1 MIELG
6 IARGPA
12 RELRADATTLAINA
26 IIAGATG
33 ASVQTW
39 AAAAVECAAGLWARC
54 LSAAAV
60 EPADVPIGPGW
71 LAEMAR
77 DVARKGEAVY
87 LLDIASGARL
97 RLLRASQTDVWGDS
111 PDPADWWYRLT
122 VTGPRTTRTVTA
134 PAAAVV
140 HVRYA
145 TEAHSPARGLS
156 PLRYASLTGTLT
168 ANLEQSLGYEA
179 GGAVA
184 RIIALPEGLQGEADD
199 DDDTAPSAGAQLS
212 EEIRTA
218 KGRTLLPETT
228 SGGAGDRDG
237 APRRDWE
244 SHRLG
249 ADPPV
254 GLVQLRREVE
264 SSVLACFGVPAPLG
278 PSGLNDG
285 TAQREAA
292 RRLWATTIGPL
303 GAIVGEELSRV
314 LERPVTLDYSQPSGA
329 SDVAGRARAVGVLAA
344 AGVPLADALE
354 RAGWPAGQDDE

>member
-1 MIELG
+1 
-6 IARGPA
+6 
-12 RELRADATTLAINA
+12 
-26 IIAGATG
+26 
-33 ASVQTW
+33 
-39 AAAAVECAAGLWARC
+39 
-54 LSAAAV
+54 
-60 EPADVPIGPGW
+60 
-71 LAEMAR
+71 MAR
-77 DVARKGEAVY
+77 DVARRGEAVY
-87 LLDIASGARL
+87 LLDIAAGGRL
-97 RLLRASQTDVWGDS
+97 RLLRADSRDVWGDS

-122 VTGPRTTRTVTA
+122 VTGPRSSRTVTA

-156 PLRYASLTGTLT
+156 PLKYASLTGTLT

-184 RIIALPEGLQGEADD
+184 RIIALPEGLQGAETDDD
-199 DDDTAPSAGAQLS
+199 DDDTAPTAGAQLS
-212 EEIRTA
+212 EQIRTA

-228 SGGAGDRDG
+228 WGGSGDREG
-237 APRRDWE
+237 RPRRDWE

-314 LERPVTLDYSQPSGA
+314 LERPVRLDYSQPSGA
-329 SDVAGRARAVGVLAA
+329 ADVAGRARAVGVLVG

-354 RAGWPAGQDDE
+354 RAGWGSDDDTGP